1 MMVDPGARGRVLI
14 FAKAPIPGQVKT
26 RLMPALGVQG
36 ANVLHQRLVHDTL
49 TRAAEV
55 ANVEVELWCTPP
67 LDHPFFTACA
77 RQFKVRLCPQGEGDL
92 GQRMAHAFT
101 TTLTETPWAIL
112 VGTDV
117 PSLTTS
123 DLRAAST
130 ALAEGETAVL
140 TPAED
145 GGYVLIGLSQM
156 DMRLFT
162 AIPWGGPT
170 VAEHTRARLK
180 ALGWCWREFPCRWDV
195 DRVEDLTR
203 LARERPDYGDLMP

>member
-1 MMVDPGARGRVLI
+1 MMSDPCPPGRLLI

-26 RLMPALGVQG
+26 RLMPALGAQG
-36 ANVLHQRLVHDTL
+36 ASVLHQRLVQDTL
-49 TRAAEV
+49 VRAADV
-55 ANVEVELWCTPP
+55 ANIAVELWCAPP
-67 LDHPFFTACA
+67 LEHPFFSACA
-77 RQFKVRLCPQGEGDL
+77 SHYGVRLCPQGDGDL
-92 GQRMAHAFT
+92 GQRMAQAFT
-101 TTLTETPWAIL
+101 TTLAEAPWAIL

-117 PSLTTS
+117 PSLTAA
-123 DLRAAST
+123 DLTAAAT

-156 DMRLFT
+156 DMSLFT
-162 AIPWGGPT
+162 AIPWSGPT

-180 ALGWCWREFPCRWDV
+180 ALGWRWREFPCRWDV

-203 LARERPDYGDLMP
+203 LARERPDYVDLMQ